1 MAPLFSNGTFPARQA
16 IIAESPAVYAMQT
29 DGIQYDQVREELRF
43 CVFLGVV

>member
-29 DGIQYDQVREELRF
+29 DGIQYDQVRESCDVVLLR
-43 CVFLGVV
+43 VV